1 MDYQLY
7 QKIQQTLIDTLDT
20 AEWVSVKGKGAN
32 ETDLRDT
39 SAHSYRPG
47 EAVNFENC
55 VADVNIP
62 VGEVFTSPVLFGT
75 DGLLHVS
82 QVYLEGLQFRDLKLE
97 FKDGKIV
104 SYSCGNFE
112 NEEENKKNILKI
124 ISCSIIQHF
133 QWVNLQSERILRLM

>member
-1 MDYQLY
+1 MKINTLDYQLY

-32 ETDLRDT
+32 ETDLRIHLHTLTDPAKQ
-39 SAHSYRPG
+39 S
-47 EAVNFENC
+47 NFENC

-62 VGEVFTSPVLFGT
+62 VGEVFTSPVLSGT

-97 FKDGKIV
+97 FKDGKIA

-112 NEEENKKNILKI
+112 NEEENKKYIVPSSNT
-124 ISCSIIQHF
+124 S
-133 QWVNLQSERILRLM
+133 NG